1 MTSTKI
7 IIRLVFG
14 EDWKD
19 TYVTVRQFIIQL
31 GQLPDRTIKK
41 LAKAKNSNVACLEA
55 DR

>member
-1 MTSTKI
+1 MTSTEEI
-7 IIRLVFG
+7 ILLVVG

-19 TYVTVRQFIIQL
+19 TVTVRQFIIQL

>member
-1 MTSTKI
+1 MTSTEEI
-7 IIRLVFG
+7 ILLVVG

-19 TYVTVRQFIIQL
+19 TVTVRQFIV
-31 GQLPDRTIKK
+31 QLPDRTIKK